1 MSVRAQANLTKVGD
15 TYGSTTVGEAMGYT
29 AADVAGDS
37 IPLTGQFV
45 LVSIKTGGTAC
56 TVTLDSV
63 GLSSH
68 GQDTNVTCVLGATDE
83 KEFLID
89 LSQGG
94 NRWKQTTGNVGYLN
108 LTYTTVTNVSI
119 RAKQIA

>member
-1 MSVRAQANLTKVGD
+1 MSVRAQANFTKVGD
-15 TYGSTTVGEAMGYT
+15 TYSSTTVGEAIGYT

-37 IPLTGQFV
+37 IPLSGSYV
-45 LVSIKTGGTAC
+45 LVSLKTAGTGS

-68 GQDTNVTCVLGATDE
+68 GQDTNVTCVLAATDE

-89 LSQGG
+89 LTAGG
-94 NRWKQTTGNVGYLN
+94 DRWKQVSGNVGYLN
-108 LTYTTVTNVSI
+108 LTYTSVTTLSI